1 MTGPRGLSPVRA
13 SFSGS
18 FRPPGSKSV
27 TIRALAMA
35 ALASGRSHLYGALEA
50 DDTAAMVSVLQSLG
64 VAVDTATEPWV
75 VTGND
80 GALGEPRGVLNGRES
95 GLTAR
100 IVIAL
105 ATLVDGVVTVDGE
118 GRLRERPM
126 QPLLSALA
134 AQGVSVSSSHGLLPV
149 TVTGR
154 GGLWGGD
161 ISIDSSMSSQ
171 FVTALLIVAPMTVEP
186 TRLRIEG
193 ERGAAGYVEMTSRVM
208 SAFGAAVD
216 PTITGYEIP
225 NLGYRV
231 ADLEVEPDVS
241 AAVYPM
247 VAAAITGSRVEIEG
261 VGLDST
267 QPDIAVARHLE
278 TMGCI
283 ISDGAAGMTIE
294 GPGSGLRPIDT
305 DMAGAPDGAIALA
318 IACLFADG
326 PSRIGGLGTLHHK
339 ESDRLEA
346 MRDGLTAL
354 GGRVHIDES
363 SLRIEPGPLSA
374 AVVRSHGDHRVAMSL
389 AVAGLRIEGVLIDQ
403 PEVVTKTW
411 PGFWEQ
417 MTALCAG

>member
-1 MTGPRGLSPVRA
+1 M
-13 SFSGS
+13 
-18 FRPPGSKSV
+18 

-35 ALASGRSHLYGALEA
+35 ALASGRSHLYGALAA
-50 DDTAAMVSVLQSLG
+50 DDTAAMVSALQSLG
-64 VAVDTATEPWV
+64 VAVDTASEPWV
-75 VTGND
+75 VTGNG
-80 GALGEPRGVLNGRES
+80 GALLEPGGVLNGRES

-105 ATLVDGVVTVDGE
+105 AALVDGVVTVDGE

-134 AQGVSVSSSHGLLPV
+134 AQGVSVSSSRGLLPV

-267 QPDIAVARHLE
+267 QPDMAVARHLE

-294 GPGSGLRPIDT
+294 GPGSGLRPIDI

-318 IACLFADG
+318 VACLFADG
-326 PSRIGGLGTLHHK
+326 PSQIGGLGTLHHK

-354 GGRVHIDES
+354 GGTVDIVGD
-363 SLRIEPGPLSA
+363 SLRIEPLPLSG

-403 PEVVTKTW
+403 PDVVTKTW

-417 MTALCAG
+417 MTALRAG

>member
-1 MTGPRGLSPVRA
+1 
-13 SFSGS
+13 
-18 FRPPGSKSV
+18 
-27 TIRALAMA
+27 
-35 ALASGRSHLYGALEA
+35 
-50 DDTAAMVSVLQSLG
+50 
-64 VAVDTATEPWV
+64 
-75 VTGND
+75 
-80 GALGEPRGVLNGRES
+80 
-95 GLTAR
+95 
-100 IVIAL
+100 
-105 ATLVDGVVTVDGE
+105 
-118 GRLRERPM
+118 
-126 QPLLSALA
+126 
-134 AQGVSVSSSHGLLPV
+134 
-149 TVTGR
+149 
-154 GGLWGGD
+154 
-161 ISIDSSMSSQ
+161 MSSQ

-225 NLGYRV
+225 NLGYRA

-247 VAAAITGSRVEIEG
+247 VAVAITGSRVEIEG

-267 QPDIAVARHLE
+267 QPDMAVAQHLE

-283 ISDGAAGMTIE
+283 ISEGAAGMTIE

-318 IACLFADG
+318 VACLFADG

-354 GGRVHIDES
+354 GGTVDIVGD
-363 SLRIEPGPLSA
+363 SLRIEPGPLSG
-374 AVVRSHGDHRVAMSL
+374 AVVKSHGDHRVAMSL
-389 AVAGLRIEGVLIDQ
+389 SVAGLRIEGVLIDQ
-403 PEVVTKTW
+403 PDVVTKTW
-411 PGFWEQ
+411 PEFWEQ